1 MFGTNF
7 KGVKDEGYY
16 GERFIFTFW
25 NGRGAS
31 VVRGEYTYG
40 GPEGLWELAVLSKDG
55 DLDYDTPITYDV
67 LGHLSWNDVGEI
79 LRRISMLTDEECE
92 ASRKEREAWKKEM
105 EDEEEG

>member
-7 KGVKDEGYY
+7 RGVKDESYP
-16 GERFIFTFW
+16 GERFVFTFE

-67 LGHLSWNDVGEI
+67 LGHLTDTEVGSI
-79 LRRISMLTDEECE
+79 LVRISMLTDEVCE
-92 ASRKEREAWKKEM
+92 ESRKKREAWRNEM
-105 EDEEEG
+105 EY